1 MDKYYEKTKNTRT
14 IPVELAKGYFWIIGD
29 LTETGNK
36 PTLSNDY
43 LIPARNA
50 QPFPSL
56 LAGVKT
62 LNGERVELPEYFV
75 RKNRK

>member
-14 IPVELAKGYFWIIGD
+14 IPVELAKGYFWMIGD

-43 LIPARNA
+43 LIPAHNA